1 MKLVL
6 RILDKVLRIIENARV
21 KYSGLNSE
29 GGYIGL
35 YNRFYSPQNI
45 RLDKY
50 VHIGNNNRFY
60 EDAEISIGEGTI
72 ISDDCVFRTA
82 SHYYDG
88 DDLRM
93 LPYDERV
100 ICRPIAIEKN
110 CWIGMG
116 TIILSG
122 IVIGEGAVV
131 GAGSVVTKS
140 VPKGAVI
147 AGNPA
152 KIIKYRNLDT
162 YQMLADSNQQIMR
175 TFDSYERLKIQEGVK
190 KND

>member
-6 RILDKVLRIIENARV
+6 RIFDKVLRIIENARV
-21 KYSGLNSE
+21 KYSGLNS

-45 RLDKY
+45 RLNKY

-60 EDAEISIGEGTI
+60 ADAEISIGEGTI

-100 ICRPIAIEKN
+100 ICRPIVIGKN

-175 TFDSYERLKIQEGVK
+175 TFDSYERLKIQEGVR